1 MIGPSAGFLGNSTN
15 RVNTVPAVGRGA
27 TTSPPMALAP
37 TSRSLTTGVARCRSS
52 ATPSGCRC
60 SLSSSSRNPWLP
72 WNALCINPVRNTRH
86 RQPVDLNMTQKLHGT
101 VALVTGASSGIG
113 EATAL
118 ALAAEGATVAL
129 LARRRDRLAALKA
142 RIESSGGTALVV
154 EADVSDQQQTAA
166 AVDAVVTELGRLDTV
181 VNNAGLMLIGP
192 AAEADP
198 ADWDKMLTVNVQGLL
213 YITRASLPHLIA
225 AAADSPRGVADV
237 VNISSTAGRV
247 ARPGT
252 AVYSLTKFG
261 VGAFSEA
268 IRQEVLGQRV
278 RVGLVEPGTV
288 QTEITNNLPEA
299 DREAIEARSPGMVK
313 LEPGD
318 IADAVTY
325 IVTRDRRVAVN
336 EILVR
341 AAEQTW

>member
-1 MIGPSAGFLGNSTN
+1 LS
-15 RVNTVPAVGRGA
+15 GRF
-27 TTSPPMALAP
+27 
-37 TSRSLTTGVARCRSS
+37 
-52 ATPSGCRC
+52 
-60 SLSSSSRNPWLP
+60 
-72 WNALCINPVRNTRH
+72 
-86 RQPVDLNMTQKLHGT
+86 HGT

-118 ALAAEGATVAL
+118 ALASEGAAVAL
-129 LARRRDRLAALKA
+129 LARRRDRLDALKA
-142 RIESSGGTALVV
+142 RIESSGGTALAV
-154 EADVSDQQQTAA
+154 EADVSDQQQAAA
-166 AVDAVVTELGRLDTV
+166 AVDTVVAELGRLDTV

-261 VGAFSEA
+261 VGAFSES

-288 QTEITNNLPEA
+288 QTEITNNLSEA

-313 LEPGD
+313 LDPAD